1 MLVPARHRHPPPPP
15 TKFQMDALRPTTEPI
30 PTTGSN
36 DDGPRATKEEILAC
50 QLSSWYDDFR
60 NLSDAANKNCTI
72 KSVIVPLPPA
82 FIEFLLS
89 DGVRLPDGATKLSSY
104 APAHEEDGWS
114 SDEDEG
120 EGSNNNDEEDSIEGK
135 RYSFPELNEQIVE
148 AITSLGGAVFP
159 KLNWSSPKDATW
171 VNNGTMKC
179 ETPGDVY
186 LLLKSS
192 DFVGHDIQHTFDETA
207 APADDDGDA
216 SFQYELALR
225 KWSNLHAS
233 QEFRCFVSNHELVAI
248 SQRNHTAFFPHL
260 PRDSMSTRSRI
271 CDFFVDSVQRR
282 FASGSIAKYVFDCY
296 VDKNGRVWLL
306 DFNPWSIRTDSLLFT
321 WENIQKMAADVATE
335 DGGGGEREVG
345 EEEKTEDVISCE
357 NLRPC
362 MKVVETELEV
372 HHDPIASFRAP
383 IDTVDLMSEEGANSF
398 QNFMAMC
405 ERPSE
410 M

>member
-1 MLVPARHRHPPPPP
+1 
-15 TKFQMDALRPTTEPI
+15 MDAKEAA
-30 PTTGSN
+30 G
-36 DDGPRATKEEILAC
+36 DGDGPRATKEEILAC
-50 QLSSWYDDFR
+50 QFSSWYGDFR
-60 NLSDAANKNCTI
+60 NLSGANNKNCTI
-72 KSVIVPLPPA
+72 KSVIINLPPI
-82 FIEFLLS
+82 FIEYLES
-89 DGVRLPDGATKLSSY
+89 DGVRLPDGANKLSSC
-104 APAHEEDGWS
+104 APAHEEGGWS
-114 SDEDEG
+114 SDEDECDG
-120 EGSNNNDEEDSIEGK
+120 DNVDEEDSIDGK
-135 RYSFPELNEQIVE
+135 RYSFPELNLQIAE
-148 AITSLGGAVFP
+148 AITSLGGAVLP

-186 LLLKSS
+186 ILLKSS
-192 DFVGHDIQHTFDETA
+192 DFVSHDIQHPFDEATGNNDTEDTEA
-207 APADDDGDA
+207 KVGEDA
-216 SFQYELALR
+216 TFQFELVLR

-248 SQRNHTAFFPHL
+248 SQRNHTQHYPHVS
-260 PRDSMSTRSRI
+260 RESMSIRSRI
-271 CDFFVDSVQRR
+271 VDFFEDSIQHR
-282 FASGSIAKYVFDCY
+282 FASGGIAKFVFDCY

-321 WENIQKMAADVATE
+321 WDNLQKMAADIATAC
-335 DGGGGEREVG
+335 DGTNVNADEGDDGEIK
-345 EEEKTEDVISCE
+345 EEGKTDDVVSCE
-357 NLRPC
+357 NVRPC

-383 IDTVDLMSEEGANSF
+383 IDTVAIMSDTDGANSF